1 MNAYIFTR
9 DVFVHVLCWKTQDAF
24 RSLCLSGTFSS
35 LKKLKTL
42 DAMSEDALLH
52 THMQTVGLFPR
63 EALFAECAETIARA
77 VSTLCFTGIAHKH
90 RHTRARARTYTYILA
105 KNQQR
110 RYSRRL
116 NRKVLKLL
124 TRGHFAMS
132 LCHIYV

>member
-1 MNAYIFTR
+1 MLTYSRGIYLYTCCAGKRKMHFE
-9 DVFVHVLCWKTQDAF
+9 VCA
-24 RSLCLSGTFSS
+24 SGTFSS
-35 LKKLKTL
+35 LKKLKKL

-63 EALFAECAETIARA
+63 EALFVECAETIARA

-90 RHTRARARTYTYILA
+90 RHTRARARIYTYILV

-110 RYSRRL
+110 RYSQRL

-132 LCHIYV
+132 LCRIYI